1 MMTELILVEG
11 VSDVELISY
20 YLQNVYGWKHEKRND
35 LGIVPLDGHEHIE
48 SLSKD
53 GNQLVL
59 CGVGGNGRFALFID
73 CHRIKS
79 MIVEEEISSLMVV
92 TDRDEDSIPKI
103 GRTINGL
110 FDDVSFRAGEW
121 ESNDIFDS
129 FGQQKKIDTY
139 LLIVPAD
146 KKGALESVVIDAL
159 KDMHA
164 EKPLIEEVILFINSL
179 KEGLAPELRQ
189 VNRANKATVGT
200 FFSVR
205 NPQNA
210 MRSFGA
216 FISEIDWSNS
226 NSLKELFLPFS
237 CLGKE
242 KEVLKGKKEN

>member
-20 YLQNVYGWKHEKRND
+20 
-35 LGIVPLDGHEHIE
+35 
-48 SLSKD
+48 
-53 GNQLVL
+53 
-59 CGVGGNGRFALFID
+59 
-73 CHRIKS
+73 
-79 MIVEEEISSLMVV
+79 
-92 TDRDEDSIPKI
+92 SIPKI
-103 GRTINGL
+103 GRTINCL

-164 EKPLIEEVILFINSL
+164 EKPLIEEVILFIDSL

-242 KEVLKGKKEN
+242 KEVLKGKKENRNSIQKV